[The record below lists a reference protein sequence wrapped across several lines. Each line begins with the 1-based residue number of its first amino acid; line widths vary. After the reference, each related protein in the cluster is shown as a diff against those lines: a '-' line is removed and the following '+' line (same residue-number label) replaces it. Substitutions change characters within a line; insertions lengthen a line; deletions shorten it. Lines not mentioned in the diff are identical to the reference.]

1 LLEEHG
7 LTELVWFF
15 AGVMTYRTLAVLFAY
30 THMALFLEEINQ
42 QSLKLL
48 GVISEDV
55 AFTRSLKYLNLADSG
70 LTEDEIEKIKE
81 VDEKTFETW
90 KNATIYHMISAWP
103 RPYRKMIK
111 FSNWAEAMDELTR
124 IYKKNSKK

>member
-1 LLEEHG
+1 MLEEQG
-7 LTELVWFF
+7 LTEVVWFF
-15 AGVMTYRTLAVLFAY
+15 AGVMTYRTLAMVFAY
-30 THMALFLEEINQ
+30 THMALFLEEISQ

-70 LTEDEIEKIKE
+70 LSEEEIETIKE
-81 VDEKTFETW
+81 IDEKTFETW

-103 RPYRKMIK
+103 RPYRKMLK
-111 FSNWAEAMDELTR
+111 FQNWPEAMDELTK
-124 IYKKNSKK
+124 IYKKNSKR

>member
-1 LLEEHG
+1 LLEEQG
-7 LTELVWFF
+7 LTEVVWFF
-15 AGVMTYRTLAVLFAY
+15 AGVMTYRTLAMVFAY

-70 LTEDEIEKIKE
+70 LSEEEIETIKE
-81 VDEKTFETW
+81 IDEKTFETW

-103 RPYRKMIK
+103 RSYRKMLK
-111 FSNWAEAMDELTR
+111 FQNWPEAMDELTK
-124 IYKKNSKK
+124 IYKKHSKR